1 VRCTACGSANDE
13 GRKFC
18 GECGAPLARTCAA
31 CGTANDPSAKFCG
44 ECGAPLEARDAARAV
59 APVAATAERR
69 LVSVLFADLVGFTT
83 MSEARDAEDV
93 RELLSRYF
101 ETCRT
106 LIERYGGT
114 IEKFIGDAV
123 MAVWGAPVAKEDDAE
138 RAVRAAIDLAG
149 AVEALGQ
156 EAGVPSLRA
165 RVGVLTGEA
174 AVTVGATGQGMVAG
188 DLVNTASR
196 IQSAAEPG
204 QVLVGDAT
212 RRLAEAAIV
221 FEDAGAREL
230 KGKAEPVPLW
240 RAVRVIGGISGANRS
255 TGLEAPFVGR
265 DRELRVIKELFHASA
280 GESKAH
286 LVSVMAVAGTGKSR
300 LSWEFFKY
308 IDGLAG
314 NVRWH
319 RGRCLPYGEGVTY
332 WALAEMV
339 RVRAN
344 IAEGEELEM
353 QLEKLRGAVEESI
366 ADPEE
371 RRYVEP
377 RLAHLLGLDEGLPA
391 DRENLFSAWRLFYE
405 RLSEE
410 MPTVMVFEDMEWAD
424 ASLLDFI
431 EYLVD
436 WSKNHPL
443 FVLVLARPELAER
456 RPTWGA
462 GKRNFT
468 SLYLEPLS
476 ADDMDQL
483 LAGLIPGMPEELRV
497 IISDRAE
504 GVPLYA
510 VETVRMLLDR
520 GLLVHRGST
529 YELTGPIDT
538 LDVPE
543 TLHALIAARLDGLS
557 PDERRVIQDAA
568 VVGKTFRADVL
579 ASLSNRPE
587 SELEPVLASL
597 VRKEVLSLQADPL
610 SPERGQYG
618 FLQDLMRRVAY
629 EMLSKHERKAKHL
642 AAAALDEDEDE
653 VVEVVAAHYLAAH
666 AIDPAAHD
674 AREIQRRAC
683 AALIRAGERAESL
696 AARTEAERY
705 FERAAEL
712 ADETRERARLLERA
726 GVMAAMAVK
735 SAEAI
740 ALLERAHALFEEVGA
755 THPAARVSARLGEL
769 MWDTGRLHEAL
780 ERMDAALNLLSQEEP
795 DADVAALT
803 AQVGRFLAFSGDLDH
818 AAERAETA
826 LQLAEEL
833 NLPEVLSSA
842 AATKGI
848 VLANRGRDVEAR
860 ALTRLALDIAL
871 EHDLPT
877 AAVRG
882 YNNVADLE
890 ARIDRFERAAATY
903 RDGLL
908 LARRVGNRQAEWQF
922 LGQIYPLYALGRWDE
937 ALAFATQIPESGFAE
952 TRFPFMAVI
961 GPHAAIL
968 AHRGDADG
976 AARLV
981 ERYAG
986 VGMSDDVTERASY
999 VWAQVALMLAR
1010 GAYRD
1015 ALETARTSWGHRSA
1029 VGVSSEQMKSAF
1041 QQAVEAAL
1049 LAGDAEAAE
1058 ELVGSVERMR
1068 PGQYPQSMRAQVLR
1082 FRGRLARLAG
1092 ESERADQLLRQATAL
1107 LRELAMPFAMA
1118 VVTLEHAE
1126 LLQADGRFDEAAP
1139 LLDEAREIFD
1149 TLEAVPWLERSTRLA
1164 DQRATA

>member
-1 VRCTACGSANDE
+1 VRCSSCGTQNEE

-18 GECGAPLARTCAA
+18 GECGARLARACPA
-31 CGTANDPSAKFCG
+31 CGTQNDPAAKFCG
-44 ECGAPLEARDAARAV
+44 ECGSSLDHEAPAVKLAAPA
-59 APVAATAERR
+59 AERR
-69 LVSVLFADLVGFTT
+69 LVSVVFADLVGFTS
-83 MSEARDAEDV
+83 MSESRDAEDV

-106 LIERYGGT
+106 LIDRYGGT
-114 IEKFIGDAV
+114 VEKFIGDAV
-123 MAVWGAPVAKEDDAE
+123 MAVWGAPTAKEDDAE
-138 RAVRAAIDLAG
+138 RAVRAALDLAG

-204 QVLVGDAT
+204 QVLVGEAT

-221 FEDAGAREL
+221 FEDVGSREL
-230 KGKAEPVPLW
+230 KGKTEPVPLW

-280 GESKAH
+280 GESTAH

-339 RVRAN
+339 RVRAG
-344 IAEGEELEM
+344 ILEGEEPES

-366 ADPEE
+366 SDPEE

-436 WSKNHPL
+436 WSKSHPL

-462 GKRNFT
+462 AKRNFT

-476 ADDMDQL
+476 ANDMDRL
-483 LAGLIPGMPEELRV
+483 LSGLVPGLPGELRV
-497 IISDRAE
+497 GISERAE

-510 VETVRMLLDR
+510 VETVRMLIDR
-520 GLLVHRGST
+520 GLVVRRGST
-529 YELTGPIDT
+529 YELAGSIDT
-538 LDVPE
+538 LEVPE

-557 PDERRVIQDAA
+557 AEERRAIQDAA
-568 VVGKTFRADVL
+568 VIGRTFHVDAL
-579 ASLSNRPE
+579 SSLSGRAV
-587 SELEPVLASL
+587 SELEPVLSSL

-629 EMLSKHERKAKHL
+629 EMLSKHDRKAKHL

-666 AIDPAAHD
+666 VVDPDAAD
-674 AREIQRRAC
+674 AAEIQRKAR
-683 AALIRAGERAESL
+683 AALVRAGERALSL
-696 AARTEAERY
+696 AAGLEAERY
-705 FERAAEL
+705 YERAAGL
-712 ADETRERARLLERA
+712 ADDPTEKARLLERA
-726 GVMAAMAVK
+726 GAMAQVSVR

-740 ALLERAHALFEEVGA
+740 AHLECAHTLFEEAGA

-769 MWDTGRLHEAL
+769 MWDTGRMMEAL
-780 ERMDAALNLLSQEEP
+780 ERMDAALQLLVREEP
-795 DADVAALT
+795 DADVAALM
-803 AQVGRFLAFSGDLDH
+803 AQVARFRVFAGDLDL
-818 AAERAETA
+818 AAKRVESA
-826 LQLAEEL
+826 LEIAEEL
-833 NLPEVLSSA
+833 NLPEVLSYA
-842 AATKGI
+842 INTKGVI
-848 VLANRGRDVEAR
+848 LANRGRDTEAR
-860 ALTRLALDIAL
+860 ALTRLALDVAL

-882 YNNVADLE
+882 YNNVADLD
-890 ARIDRFERAAATY
+890 ARADRYESAAAIF
-903 RDGLL
+903 RDGLM

-937 ALAFATQIPESGFAE
+937 ATAFAAEIPESGVAV
-952 TRFPFMAVI
+952 TRFPFMCVI
-961 GPHAAIL
+961 GPSAMIHL
-968 AHRGDADG
+968 HRGELEALSH
-976 AARLV
+976 LV
-981 ERYAG
+981 ETFAP
-986 VGMSDDVTERASY
+986 VGNSDDLTERAAFD
-999 VWAQVALMLAR
+999 WARAALLSAR
-1010 GAYRD
+1010 GAHREALDVARQSWQLRD
-1015 ALETARTSWGHRSA
+1015 
-1029 VGVSSEQMKSAF
+1029 VIGVSSEQMKEAF
-1041 QQAVEAAL
+1041 VQAVEAAL
-1049 LAGDAEAAE
+1049 AVPDIDAAE
-1058 ELVGSVERMR
+1058 QLVSMVESMR
-1068 PGQYPQSMRAQVLR
+1068 PGAYPQSMRAQSLR
-1082 FRGRLARLAG
+1082 CRARLASLAG
-1092 ESERADQLLRQATAL
+1092 DSERADQLFRQSTSL

-1118 VVTLEHAE
+1118 VALLEHSQ
-1126 LLQADGRFDEAAP
+1126 LLLVSADGADEAAP
-1139 LLDEAREIFD
+1139 LLEEARDVFER
-1149 TLEAVPWLERSTRLA
+1149 LGAVPWLDRLSETVGERT
-1164 DQRATA
+1164 TA

>member
-1 VRCTACGSANDE
+1 
-13 GRKFC
+13 
-18 GECGAPLARTCAA
+18 
-31 CGTANDPSAKFCG
+31 
-44 ECGAPLEARDAARAV
+44 
-59 APVAATAERR
+59 

-83 MSEARDAEDV
+83 MSESRDAEDV

-101 ETCRT
+101 EACRT
-106 LIERYGGT
+106 LIDRYGGT
-114 IEKFIGDAV
+114 VEKFIGDAV
-123 MAVWGAPVAKEDDAE
+123 MAVWGAPAAKEDDAE
-138 RAVRAAIDLAG
+138 RAVRAALDLAG

-156 EAGVPSLRA
+156 EVGVPSLRA

-204 QVLVGDAT
+204 QVLVGEAT
-212 RRLAEAAIV
+212 RRIAEAAIV
-221 FEDAGAREL
+221 FEDVGSREL
-230 KGKAEPVPLW
+230 KGKTEPVPLW

-339 RVRAN
+339 RTRAS
-344 IAEGEELEM
+344 IVEGEEPDS
-353 QLEKLRGAVEESI
+353 QLEKLRAAVHESI

-377 RLAHLLGLDEGLPA
+377 RLAHLLGLDEAVPA

-431 EYLVD
+431 EYLVE

-443 FVLVLARPELAER
+443 FVLVLARPDLADR
-456 RPTWGA
+456 RSTWGA

-468 SLYLEPLS
+468 SLFLEPLS
-476 ADDMDQL
+476 AGDMDRL
-483 LAGLIPGMPEELRV
+483 LSGLVPGLPDELRTG
-497 IISDRAE
+497 ISERAE

-520 GLLVHRGST
+520 GLLVQRGST
-529 YELTGPIDT
+529 YEPAGQIDT
-538 LDVPE
+538 LEVPE
-543 TLHALIAARLDGLS
+543 TLHALIAARLDGLAVE
-557 PDERRVIQDAA
+557 ERRAIQDAA
-568 VVGKTFRADVL
+568 VLGKTFRIDAL
-579 ASLSNRPE
+579 SSLSGRPVT
-587 SELEPVLASL
+587 ELEPLLGSL

-666 AIDPAAHD
+666 AVDPEASD
-674 AREIQRRAC
+674 ADDIRRRAC
-683 AALIRAGERAESL
+683 AALVRAGERAESL
-696 AARTEAERY
+696 AARSEAERY
-705 FERAAEL
+705 FERAAAL
-712 ADETRERARLLERA
+712 ADETSEQARLLERA
-726 GVMAAMAVK
+726 GVMAAHAVRT
-735 SAEAI
+735 AEAI
-740 ALLERAHALFEEVGA
+740 AHFEHAHELFEEAGA

-803 AQVGRFLAFSGDLDH
+803 AQVARFLAFSGDLDL
-818 AAERAETA
+818 AAERVETA
-826 LQLAEEL
+826 LEVAEQL
-833 NLPEVLSSA
+833 NLPEVLSNA
-842 AATKGI
+842 VNTKGVI
-848 VLANRGRDVEAR
+848 LANRGRDAEAG
-860 ALTRLALDIAL
+860 ALTRLALDVAL
-871 EHDLPT
+871 EHDLST

-882 YNNVADLE
+882 YNNVADLS
-890 ARIDRFERAAATY
+890 ARADRFENAAATY
-903 RDGLL
+903 RDGLM

-937 ALAFATQIPESGFAE
+937 ALAFAGQIPESGFAV
-952 TRFPFMAVI
+952 TRFPFMCVI
-961 GPHAAIL
+961 GPSAMIHAN
-968 AHRGDADG
+968 RGDVDG
-976 AARLV
+976 VARLV
-981 ERYAG
+981 EIFSA
-986 VGMSDDVTERASY
+986 VGDSDDLTERASFG
-999 VWAQVALMLAR
+999 WARVALLSAR
-1010 GAYRD
+1010 GTHRE
-1015 ALETARTSWGHRSA
+1015 ALEAACDIWELRDV
-1029 VGVSSEQMKSAF
+1029 VGVSSEQMKEAF
-1041 QQAVEAAL
+1041 SQAVEAAL
-1049 LAGDAEAAE
+1049 AVGDIDVAER
-1058 ELVGSVERMR
+1058 LVSTVESMR
-1068 PGQYPQSMRAQVLR
+1068 PGRYPQSMRAQSLR
-1082 FRGRLARLAG
+1082 LRGRLATLAG
-1092 ESERADQLLRQATAL
+1092 DVDRADQLLRQAASL

-1118 VVTLEHAE
+1118 VVMLEQAE
-1126 LLQADGRFDEAAP
+1126 LLRAEGRSDEAAP
-1139 LLDEAREIFD
+1139 LLDEARGVFD
-1149 TLEAVPWLERSTRLA
+1149 QLGAVPWLDRVSQLSE
-1164 DQRATA
+1164 QRATA